1 MNILILHGPNLNL
14 IGNISAKLGNKI
26 TLDKINTGVRHYV
39 RNTEIKLKI
48 CQTHKVYQAINF
60 IQRNRN
66 WANGLLFAP
75 MSWAQY
81 EYSICE
87 SIRISHINT
96 IQLLFNDDYNEINE
110 NNSIFTKTAI
120 ETITGKPD
128 KVYID
133 GIKSLKKLD

>member
-96 IQLLFNDDYNEINE
+96 IQLLFNDDYDEINE

-133 GIKSLKKLD
+133 GIKSLQKLN

>member
-39 RNTEIKLKI
+39 RNTEITLKI
-48 CQTHKVYQAINF
+48 YQTHKVYQAINF

-96 IQLLFNDDYNEINE
+96 IQLLFNDDYDEINE

-133 GIKSLKKLD
+133 GIKSLQKLN